1 MDELPELRS
10 DEEVDALLARLRA
23 KVAPPTTHRAPT
35 QIVSDS
41 SGHALTEL
49 LSAQA
54 EATKAIVRAL
64 QVLAEAVEELEGP
77 RAQASGPRTAEGPR
91 AQAPGPRTAEG
102 RPGLSSKASSGAS
115 GLRPGALRRSRRDRK

>member
-77 RAQASGPRTAEGPR
+77 RAPGPRTAEGP
-91 AQAPGPRTAEG
+91 

-115 GLRPGALRRSRRDRK
+115 GLRPPPQRASVRVGGPGPAASRRRQ